1 MKSVRTTITTNTASP
16 QKVEKTT
23 EVTHSDSPK
32 AYETKKTIFRAYQLI
47 WYVLGV
53 MEVLLAFR
61 FILRMVGANAL
72 SSFVMFIYN
81 VTNPLVIPFQGI
93 VRDYVY
99 ITGVIEWAT
108 VIAAF
113 VYAILAWG
121 IIYLF
126 QLIKPVTP
134 EEVET
139 KVDNPDM

>member
-1 MKSVRTTITTNTASP
+1 MKQVRTTVTTEDNAP
-16 QKVEKTT
+16 HKIEKTT
-23 EVTHSDSPK
+23 EITHADTSK

-53 MEVLLAFR
+53 IEIFLAFR
-61 FILRMVGANAL
+61 FVLRMVGANAL
-72 SSFVMFIYN
+72 SGFVMFIYN

-99 ITGVIEWAT
+99 VSGVIEWAT
-108 VIAAF
+108 IIAAF

-134 EEVET
+134 EEVESE
-139 KVDNPDM
+139 VDNPDL

>member
-1 MKSVRTTITTNTASP
+1 MKNVKTTVITDTNTP
-16 QKVEKTT
+16 QKVERTT
-23 EVTHSDSPK
+23 EITHAESPK
-32 AYETKKTIFRAYQLI
+32 NYEAKKTIFRAYQLI

-61 FILRMVGANAL
+61 FMLRMVGANAL
-72 SSFVMFIYN
+72 SGFVMFVYN